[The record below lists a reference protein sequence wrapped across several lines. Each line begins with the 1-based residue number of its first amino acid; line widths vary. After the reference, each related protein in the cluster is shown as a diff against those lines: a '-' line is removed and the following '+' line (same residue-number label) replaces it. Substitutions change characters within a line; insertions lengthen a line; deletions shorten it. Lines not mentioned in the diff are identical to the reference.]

1 MCCMTSPPNNIID
14 APSKYT
20 VIVLRKWG
28 RNNISSTSNFKLL
41 WTSQMYNSSALLE
54 ASSWLNISD
63 YQIGSMVFLFT
74 VFFMDRNAVHYW
86 RWTVDRSFWPQAVSS
101 CVLYKV
107 FWTTLKKIL
116 HTSWTPD
123 EDFGILFQAL
133 QQLDEQYLLLL
144 CVIIPGSTSP
154 LARSLDHIL
163 PFFVLSQA
171 LVLCVITIKH
181 YSNSLISISFTSILR
196 ISISCRCSQNT

>member
-41 WTSQMYNSSALLE
+41 WTSQMYNSSAPLE

-74 VFFMDRNAVHYW
+74 VFLWIETLFTTDDGQSIVPSDHKP
-86 RWTVDRSFWPQAVSS
+86 FLLVSS
-101 CVLYKV
+101 TRYFGSLWRR
-107 FWTTLKKIL
+107 FFTLVGHRMKTLVSSSRHYSNWMNSICFL
-116 HTSWTPD
+116 GASS
-123 EDFGILFQAL
+123 FQAL
-133 QQLDEQYLLLL
+133 
-144 CVIIPGSTSP
+144 
-154 LARSLDHIL
+154 
-163 PFFVLSQA
+163 
-171 LVLCVITIKH
+171 
-181 YSNSLISISFTSILR
+181 
-196 ISISCRCSQNT
+196 

>member
-1 MCCMTSPPNNIID
+1 
-14 APSKYT
+14 
-20 VIVLRKWG
+20 
-28 RNNISSTSNFKLL
+28 
-41 WTSQMYNSSALLE
+41 
-54 ASSWLNISD
+54 
-63 YQIGSMVFLFT
+63 
-74 VFFMDRNAVHYW
+74 MDRNAVHYW

-107 FWTTLKKIL
+107 FWITLKKIL

-133 QQLDEQYLLLL
+133 QQLDEQYLLLG
-144 CVIIPGSTSP
+144 CVIIPGSISP

-163 PFFVLSQA
+163 PFFVLLQA

-196 ISISCRCSQNT
+196 ISILVVVPRTLSWLSFSDYASLLGSADIGVSLHTSSSGLDLPMKVVDMFGASLPV